1 MDSKKVARLIK
12 LNRKLSWILVIL
24 SIIMLSTGY
33 MITRIGLRS
42 IALITEIHT
51 WVEWLFIA
59 SFVFHFVVSVGLL
72 RFRWMDIL
80 EKIRWGKTSSLLL
93 LRFTQRVSGWA
104 IFLFASITII
114 SGLSWYRYGL
124 WRIIPFTPHV
134 ISDIFLS
141 FSLVIHVATGL
152 KFYLLRKRG
161 RRTAMLDEGSFSPAR
176 REAVITLGVA
186 FIALITASLMDLFP
200 KSIKKDGQVNTDPGD
215 QPDLLGDQEIH
226 ETLPKLKGI
235 VRIGEKRFEFEPRD
249 IKTIRPDLFNP
260 GYFSIFDILVHIGE
274 RGLIDLRYHFNES
287 MNTHVINSID
297 GETDIWYQIYYDGG
311 WPERSVFRPDHYP
324 WKDGTMLSF
333 DKINP
338 LILEGIYS
346 NYKMEMERKAGN
358 NGKTIIPQVQIRGR
372 TFSVSFEDVEVKAHN
387 LRNDVFREDVITA
400 IDVIMSLEEQGKIK
414 YDLKWY
420 ESIGTADIV
429 KSYWVESIEDDTRQG
444 RCGFVYE
451 AGPNNFS
458 GFRGNHIHLP
468 CDTRIIHSPEYAL
481 WFWICV

>member
-1 MDSKKVARLIK
+1 
-12 LNRKLSWILVIL
+12 
-24 SIIMLSTGY
+24 MLSTGY
-33 MITRIGLRS
+33 IITRIGLER
-42 IALITEIHT
+42 ALITRIHT

-59 SFVFHFVVSVGLL
+59 SFAFHFVVSVGLL
-72 RFRWMDIL
+72 RFRWIDIL
-80 EKIRWGKTSSLLL
+80 EKIQGGKASSLLL
-93 LRFTQRVSGWA
+93 LRTIQRVSGWA
-104 IFLFASITII
+104 IFLFASITIF
-114 SGLSWYRYGL
+114 SGLSWYRFGL

-134 ISDIFLS
+134 VSDIFLS
-141 FSLVIHVATGL
+141 FSLVIHVATGI
-152 KFYLLRKRG
+152 KFYLHRRRN
-161 RRTAMLDEGSFSPAR
+161 RRTAILVEEGSFSPAR

-186 FIALITASLMDLFP
+186 FIALITASLMGLFP
-200 KSIKKDGQVNTDPGD
+200 KSIKNDKPRETDPGD
-215 QPDLLGDQEIH
+215 QPDLPGVQEIH
-226 ETLPKLKGI
+226 ETLPNMKGI
-235 VRIGEKRFEFEPRD
+235 IRIGDKRFEFDPRD
-249 IKTIRPDLFNP
+249 IKTIRPDLFNL

-274 RGLIDLRYHFNES
+274 RGLIDLSYHFDES
-287 MNTHVINSID
+287 MDTHVIDSID
-297 GETDIWYQIYYDGG
+297 CETDFWYQIFYDGG

-324 WKDGTMLSF
+324 WKDGTTLSF
-333 DKINP
+333 DKLNL

-346 NYKMEMERKAGN
+346 QFKMEMERKAGN
-358 NGKTIIPQVQIRGR
+358 NGRTVIPLVQIRGR
-372 TFSVSFEDVEVKAHN
+372 TFSVSFEDVEVNAHN
-387 LRNDVFREDVITA
+387 QRNDVFREDVITA